1 MEDLYGKTVNK
12 SLAGLSLHSVS
23 GRVSPVEIGNKR
35 PGPQSV
41 FSGRLTP
48 IDTSLGK
55 AGRPGHGS
63 LHQNGLLNLSSHN
76 SSKLSSSNSGSN
88 VTKTTVDLSQ
98 HELNST
104 QISPISAG
112 RRPLVDSQHNGGQNI
127 SRNKRDNPSKKSCS
141 GNVSNLM
148 LVTADAGV
156 KEMIQS
162 LGLLCLVSLL
172 LALGSLVFLLK
183 ILPSPLPDSTSL
195 ENLLTDL
202 ESRTVHQVTV
212 AMIALTLSLNL
223 SCLLVCA
230 IQFLFSAKLVK
241 SSQGRIRTTKYLK
254 KASITRTCAIA
265 GFFLSIPLF
274 LIGIVLFTFLH
285 FNETPAIVTSVV
297 IGVGIVF
304 CGAAVIHNVFVWQ
317 REKTA
322 LRKSNSSVVAGS
334 LKEIKNRSLTQSR
347 ILLPHA
353 TLDLSN
359 GFNGTIMAKSLELS
373 TLV

>member
-1 MEDLYGKTVNK
+1 V
-12 SLAGLSLHSVS
+12 SLHSVS
-23 GRVSPVEIGNKR
+23 GRVSPAETGNKR
-35 PGPQSV
+35 PGPQSA

-48 IDTSLGK
+48 LDTSLASK
-55 AGRPGHGS
+55 GRPGQTN

-112 RRPLVDSQHNGGQNI
+112 RRHNGGLKI
-127 SRNKRDNPSKKSCS
+127 SRAGRDNQRRKTSSA
-141 GNVSNLM
+141 NVSNLM

-183 ILPSPLPDSTSL
+183 ILPSPRPLPHTNIQ

-230 IQFLFSAKLVK
+230 IQFLFAAKLVK

-304 CGAAVIHNVFVWQ
+304 CGAAVIHNVFIWQ

-322 LRKSNSSVVAGS
+322 LRKSNTSVVGGS
-334 LKEIKNRSLTQSR
+334 LKENKNRSLTQSH